1 MIAGLKL
8 LLDTHA
14 LLWALYE
21 PHKLPVSIRQLLEDP
36 KNTRLVSTASLWE
49 IAIKHK
55 LGKLALG
62 GDFLKNYRAY
72 LRVFLAEELCIEGAH
87 VVLAPQL
94 PADHKDPFDR
104 ILAAQSQVE
113 AALLLT
119 DDRKIKNFGVETFW

>member
-1 MIAGLKL
+1 MAGVRL
-8 LLDTHA
+8 LLDTHT

-21 PHKLPVSIRQLLEDP
+21 PHKLSTRTRHLLEDP

-72 LRVFLAEELCIEGAH
+72 LRVFLAEELYIEGAH

-94 PADHKDPFDR
+94 PTDHKDPFDR

-119 DDRKIKNFGVETFW
+119 DDPKIKDFGVETFW

>member
-1 MIAGLKL
+1 MAGVKL
-8 LLDTHA
+8 LLDTHT

-21 PHKLPVSIRQLLEDP
+21 PHKLPTRTRQLLEDP

-49 IAIKHK
+49 IAIKHR
-55 LGKLALG
+55 LGRLALG
-62 GDFLKNYRAY
+62 GDFLQHYRAY

-87 VVLAPQL
+87 VLLAPQL
-94 PADHKDPFDR
+94 PTDHKDPFDR

-119 DDRKIKNFGVETFW
+119 NDPKTKGFGVETFW

>member
-1 MIAGLKL
+1 MKL
-8 LLDTHA
+8 LLDTHT

-21 PHKLPVSIRQLLEDP
+21 PGKLSSGVRQLLENP

-55 LGKLALG
+55 LGRLALG
-62 GDFLKNYRAY
+62 GDFLKNYRTY
-72 LRVFLAEELCIEGAH
+72 LRVFLADELCIEGPH
-87 VVLAPQL
+87 GVVAPQL
-94 PADHKDPFDR
+94 PTDHKDPFDR

-119 DDRKIKNFGVETFW
+119 DDPKIKSFGVQTFW